1 MNKKYRGMT
10 INERLFES
18 GLFNKFEL
26 VICQKKIG
34 EIKSI
39 LRAVEIYNEKWIND
53 ILENFNSIPKKDDE
67 L

>member
-1 MNKKYRGMT
+1 MK
-10 INERLFES
+10 INEQLFEN

-26 VICQKKIG
+26 AICQKKIG

-39 LRAVEIYNEKWIND
+39 LRAVEIYNEKSIND
-53 ILENFNSIPKKDDE
+53 ILENFNLIPKKDDE

>member
-1 MNKKYRGMT
+1 MNKKYSGMT

-39 LRAVEIYNEKWIND
+39 LRAVEIYNEK
-53 ILENFNSIPKKDDE
+53 
-67 L
+67 